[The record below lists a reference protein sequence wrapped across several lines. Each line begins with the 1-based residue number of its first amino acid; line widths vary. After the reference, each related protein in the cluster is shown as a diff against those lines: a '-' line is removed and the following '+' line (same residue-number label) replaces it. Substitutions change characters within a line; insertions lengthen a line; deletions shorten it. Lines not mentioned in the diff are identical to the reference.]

1 MAVAFYNMGGCG
13 LHVFAYKG
21 FEKGNGAREPH
32 LLIPAYVPAPTGGS
46 LEGRDERAIPQLR
59 LHEAT

>member
-1 MAVAFYNMGGCG
+1 MKFCSEAWARDLHEEVAVDFYNMGGCG

-32 LLIPAYVPAPTGGS
+32 LLIPA
-46 LEGRDERAIPQLR
+46 
-59 LHEAT
+59 